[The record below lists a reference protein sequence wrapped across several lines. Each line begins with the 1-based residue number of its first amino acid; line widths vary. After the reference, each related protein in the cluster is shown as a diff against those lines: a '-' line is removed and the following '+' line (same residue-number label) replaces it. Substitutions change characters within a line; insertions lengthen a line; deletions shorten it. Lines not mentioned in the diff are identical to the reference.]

1 MFCARCHILVRVSF
15 VTLLYG
21 EPHQKLHAPATGI
34 EADLFYVRDG
44 AVNDYAMSFVVP
56 MKPGIDFLRFS
67 WQSRTAYP
75 RGLHVPSFTAKAA
88 AAAVVEAIAKR
99 K

>member
-1 MFCARCHILVRVSF
+1 MGA
-15 VTLLYG
+15 LLS
-21 EPHQKLHAPATGI
+21 I

-75 RGLHVPSFTAKAA
+75 CNDVRYGMKMQTACRIGLPKPYPVHAIKPNRSCCATIFAFHHVYD
-88 AAAVVEAIAKR
+88 V
-99 K
+99 